1 MDFSIS
7 AEHAELQERTR
18 RFIAEYVIPMEGDA
32 RCTPHGPTDGLRD
45 ELVAKAK
52 KAAAD
57 APDVMQAMMVLQQ
70 QKPRKMAQKPPTR
83 LL

>member
-18 RFIAEYVIPMEGDA
+18 RFIAEHVIPMEGDA

-45 ELVAKAK
+45 ELVA
-52 KAAAD
+52 
-57 APDVMQAMMVLQQ
+57 
-70 QKPRKMAQKPPTR
+70 
-83 LL
+83 

>member
-1 MDFSIS
+1 MRTQ
-7 AEHAELQERTR
+7 LQDRH
-18 RFIAEYVIPMEGDA
+18 V
-32 RCTPHGPTDGLRD
+32 RCA
-45 ELVAKAK
+45 VAKNL

-70 QKPRKMAQKPPTR
+70 QKPRKIAQKPPTR